1 MENTLNGDD
10 VVNVAEVILKN
21 VFCSQEFYLVFEK
34 LEVCIYLIELQVKC
48 REVNIFTRAIYS
60 NWFKTF

>member
-21 VFCSQEFYLVFEK
+21 VFCSQEFYLFLEE

-48 REVNIFTRAIYS
+48 REVNIFTKAIYS
-60 NWFKTF
+60 N